1 MVKKTKMKINTISN
15 IKIEGIS
22 FSLQLIYLVDILT
35 ENHFTSNWV
44 STCYYSRTGFI
55 LASFKIFK

>member
-1 MVKKTKMKINTISN
+1 MSWFAMVKKMKINISN

-35 ENHFTSNWV
+35 ENHFTSN
-44 STCYYSRTGFI
+44 
-55 LASFKIFK
+55 LLLQ